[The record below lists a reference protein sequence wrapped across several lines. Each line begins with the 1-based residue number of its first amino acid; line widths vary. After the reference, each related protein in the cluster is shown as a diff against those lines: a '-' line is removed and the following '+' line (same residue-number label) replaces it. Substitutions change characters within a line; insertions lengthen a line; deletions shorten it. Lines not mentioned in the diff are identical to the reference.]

1 MIKGF
6 GNMYWKPRETIQSG
20 AVKCS
25 QIWWN
30 LYVSDWLEVFCE
42 LVVIGDSYY
51 TLLNQSVLSS
61 MGTHMGCFYLLVF
74 KKGDLKL

>member
-6 GNMYWKPRETIQSG
+6 GNMYWKTRETIQSG

-30 LYVSDWLEVFCE
+30 LDVSDWLEICCE
-42 LVVIGDSYY
+42 LVVVIGDDSYY
-51 TLLNQSVLSS
+51 TTFWVSQYGHSYGLFLLASL
-61 MGTHMGCFYLLVF
+61 
-74 KKGDLKL
+74 